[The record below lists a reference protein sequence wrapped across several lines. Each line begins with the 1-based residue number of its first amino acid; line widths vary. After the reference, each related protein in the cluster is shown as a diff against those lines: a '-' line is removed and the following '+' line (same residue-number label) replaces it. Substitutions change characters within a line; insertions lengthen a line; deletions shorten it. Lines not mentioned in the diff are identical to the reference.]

1 MTGKWSEGVQH
12 RIDTSCRDDRG
23 AFGDGGPVHLLVLFR
38 VRVVGAV
45 VPAILFGAVL
55 ARAAPDEGAGQFS
68 PPLAFRRPG
77 LDEPSARMR
86 DVAGVFTEF
95 QSPRR
100 MRLPLGGR
108 HVYAHYEELAV
119 SLKAHFTAGK
129 PARVVIV
136 ARDVPRPGR
145 RHP

>member
-1 MTGKWSEGVQH
+1 MTAAPSATAGPSICWSCSESESSAPSSPPSSSAPCWLGPRLMKVPVSFPHHSRSGVQ
-12 RIDTSCRDDRG
+12 DWTN
-23 AFGDGGPVHLLVLFR
+23 
-38 VRVVGAV
+38 
-45 VPAILFGAVL
+45 
-55 ARAAPDEGAGQFS
+55 
-68 PPLAFRRPG
+68 RP
-77 LDEPSARMR
+77 ARMR

-119 SLKAHFTAGK
+119 SLEAHFTAGK

>member
-23 AFGDGGPVHLLVLFR
+23 AFGDGGPS
-38 VRVVGAV
+38 
-45 VPAILFGAVL
+45 ICWSCSESESS
-55 ARAAPDEGAGQFS
+55 APSS
-68 PPLAFRRPG
+68 PPSSSAPCWLGPRLMKVPVSFPHHSRSGVQDWTNRP
-77 LDEPSARMR
+77 ARMR

-108 HVYAHYEELAV
+108 MYTLTTK
-119 SLKAHFTAGK
+119 SWRFPLKRISQ
-129 PARVVIV
+129 PAS
-136 ARDVPRPGR
+136 RPG
-145 RHP
+145 